1 MSTITSGT
9 KSEQR
14 RGKKKDA
21 QSHLDA
27 DGSGIILPDL
37 KSGHASVVDDVRL
50 RKYRGQS
57 ADQEGQ
63 TQKCKFNLRWSC

>member
-1 MSTITSGT
+1 MSAIASGT
-9 KSEQR
+9 ESEQR
-14 RGKKKDA
+14 RGKRKDA

-50 RKYRGQS
+50 RK
-57 ADQEGQ
+57 
-63 TQKCKFNLRWSC
+63 